1 MQMRRIAVWMT
12 VLTMLA
18 GAVSHGQ
25 TNSKTVYSFLR
36 SDVGARAAAMA
47 GSFMTIPGDPTNLF
61 YNAAGLATLVTP
73 RGEAGF
79 FKQLLDINSGYVAY
93 AQPLEEIGHVG
104 AGVLYTNYG
113 SFTETDEAGNQLGSF
128 SAGDLAV
135 TVAYANTIG
144 ENLTYGAGVKFIYS
158 SIAGYSSSGI
168 AADAGILYLIPE
180 SRVALGASIR
190 NVGAQID
197 SYVES
202 REPLPLDLTV
212 GASVVPKGLP
222 LLLEISFHRLTDP
235 VDSFGDRFSA
245 FSLGGEFTIS
255 RIVMLRI
262 GYDNT
267 RRKDL
272 KVSDSAGLAGFSAG
286 LGFRYE
292 QFNLDYAL
300 SSLGSVGALHRISL
314 GSTF

>member
-1 MQMRRIAVWMT
+1 MNKLRIAAWITAVTTLW
-12 VLTMLA
+12 
-18 GAVSHGQ
+18 GAAAAGQ

-36 SDVGARAAAMA
+36 SDVGARAAAMG
-47 GSFMTIPGDPTNLF
+47 GSFMTMAGDAANVF
-61 YNAAGLATLVTP
+61 YNAAGLATLGTG

-79 FKQLLDINSGYVAY
+79 FKHLMDINSGYVAY

-135 TVAYANTIG
+135 SVAYANTLA
-144 ENLTYGAGVKFIYS
+144 ENLAYGAALKFIYS
-158 SIAGYSSSGI
+158 SIAGYSSSAI
-168 AADAGILYLIPE
+168 AADAGILYLLPE
-180 SRVALGASIR
+180 SRVALGASLR
-190 NVGAQID
+190 NIGAQID
-197 SYVES
+197 SYDET
-202 REPLPLDLTV
+202 REPLPLDLSV
-212 GASVVPKGLP
+212 GGSVVPKGLP
-222 LLLEISFHRLTDP
+222 LLLELSFHRLTDP
-235 VDSFGDRFSA
+235 ADSFGNRFAA

-255 RIVMLRI
+255 RYVLLRI

-272 KVSDSAGLAGFSAG
+272 KVGDSAGLAGFSAG
-286 LGFRYE
+286 FGVRYQ

-314 GSTF
+314 GSAF